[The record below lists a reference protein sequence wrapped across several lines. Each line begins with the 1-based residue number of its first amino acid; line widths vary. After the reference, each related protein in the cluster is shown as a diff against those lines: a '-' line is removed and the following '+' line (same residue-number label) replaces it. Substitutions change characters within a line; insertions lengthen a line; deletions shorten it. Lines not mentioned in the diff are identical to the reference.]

1 LRRELFP
8 LRSPALALLLGG
20 LSVFLLHRLAGYLPL
35 GEWLVFRYLSY
46 WALSLLAALAA
57 TTFGYALVVRLVGH
71 VWSVPERLVVGA
83 TVGVASFGIGW
94 NVLGFLQLHG
104 ALSFAAWPLLLL
116 GLGAPTLWRERARLW
131 RFRLRTKRLEKG
143 LTLVE
148 VGLLCLGLS
157 GIFLAYAANLT
168 PDGVSFDA
176 RWYHLP
182 LAERYAAAG
191 GIVRY
196 PDGWFLAGYPHLASI
211 LYAWCFSAPF
221 GTTFDRVEL
230 CLHFEFVLFLVTL
243 AGMAV
248 LARVVAPR
256 ARPLPRFGA
265 AVLFLFPEF
274 CIYDSSLNGGADHI
288 AAFWAPALFLLTRRV
303 WPRFGGGALAL
314 LTIVV
319 SAVLLTKYTAY
330 GLLVGPAVGL
340 SGRAIWLVA
349 QELRARRTTRPLLSR
364 CGIVLGAIVVLTMPH
379 WLKNLVF
386 YDNPFFP
393 LASDWFDSR
402 PWTSSAAEQAVTLY
416 ARKWTPAHDWDG
428 VLATLAQ
435 PITFSFQP
443 ADWSTFHRD
452 WPMFGFLFTLLTPV
466 LLVGRT
472 RALLGLY
479 ASANF
484 GVLFWFWTYHQDRY
498 LQAYVPWM
506 VAATWVTMVIAGRLG
521 RAAALATCALCF
533 VQWAW
538 GADAPFFGSHVL
550 TGQPLSATIDHLAG
564 GFARRPLEQ
573 RLVVDEAME
582 QLRRRL
588 PKDARVLRHEFRLHL
603 GLGLASV
610 TDLYQSGIAYT
621 ERPSPAGVHRSLSE
635 MGVTHLVWRSQ
646 VAEGFNSMGADV
658 LFFDFVEHH
667 VGAKERVGD
676 LLLAPLGEGKDLS
689 ARELRVLYAG
699 CDPTFAPGVYGA
711 GEMTRLWDTPGAT
724 QVTPRAAL
732 GTSTLTPILA
742 AVDAV
747 VWGAR
752 CHPELDDPSRRG
764 FVAAAKRGDSG
775 IFVRRSSR
783 HADVTTTTDAFP

>member
-1 LRRELFP
+1 M
-8 LRSPALALLLGG
+8 
-20 LSVFLLHRLAGYLPL
+20 FLLHRLAGHLPL
-35 GEWLVFRYLSY
+35 REWLVFRYLSY
-46 WALSLLAALAA
+46 WAVSLAMALAS

-71 VWSVPERLVVGA
+71 GWSVPERLVIGA
-83 TVGVASFGIGW
+83 TVGVAIFGIGW
-94 NVLGFLQLHG
+94 NVLGLLQLHG
-104 ALSFAAWPLLLL
+104 ALSFAVWPLFLL
-116 GLGAPTLWRERARLW
+116 GLGAPTLWRERTRLW

-148 VGLLCLGLS
+148 VGLLGLGLS
-157 GIFLAYAANLT
+157 GVLLAFAANLT
-168 PDGVSFDA
+168 PENLSFDA

-182 LAERYAAAG
+182 LAERYATAG

-211 LYAWCFSAPF
+211 LYSWCFSAPF

-230 CLHFEFVLFLVTL
+230 CLHVEFVLFLVTL

-256 ARPLPRFGA
+256 GRPLPRFGA

-303 WPRFGGGALAL
+303 WTRFGGGAVAL
-314 LTIVV
+314 LTIVA

-330 GLLVGPAVGL
+330 GLLVGPALGL
-340 SGRAIWLVA
+340 SGRATWLVGK
-349 QELRARRTTRPLLSR
+349 QLRAGRAALPLLAS
-364 CGIVLGAIVVLTMPH
+364 CGLALGAILILTMPH
-379 WLKNLVF
+379 WLKNIVF

-393 LASDWFDSR
+393 LASGWFDAQ
-402 PWTSSAAEQAVTLY
+402 PWTSSATEQVTTLY

-428 VLATLAQ
+428 VLTTLAQ
-435 PITFSFQP
+435 PVTFAFTP
-443 ADWSTFHRD
+443 RDWSTFHRD

-472 RALLGLY
+472 RSLLGLFG
-479 ASANF
+479 AANL

-506 VAATWVTMVIAGRLG
+506 AAATWVTAVIACRLG
-521 RAAALATCALCF
+521 RWPALATCGLFF

-573 RLVVDEAME
+573 RLVVDGEME
-582 QLRRRL
+582 QVRRGL
-588 PKDARVLRHEFRLHL
+588 PKDALVLRHEFRLHL
-603 GLGLASV
+603 GLGVSSV

-621 ERPSPAGVHRSLSE
+621 DRPSPAGVHQSLSE
-635 MGVTHLVWRSQ
+635 MGVTHLLWRAEF
-646 VAEGFNSMGADV
+646 AEGFNSMGADV
-658 LFFDFVEHH
+658 LFFDFVRHH
-667 VGAKERVGD
+667 IDRAVRVGD
-676 LLLAPLGEGKDLS
+676 FMLAPLGKGRHLS

-711 GEMTRLWDTPGAT
+711 SEMSRLWDTPGAS
-724 QVTPRAAL
+724 QVTPKGAL
-732 GTSTLTPILA
+732 GQKTLAQMLT

-752 CHPELDDPSRRG
+752 CHPELDDPARRG
-764 FVAAAKRGDSG
+764 FVRAAKRGDSG

-783 HADVTTTTDAFP
+783 HDGAPTTADAFP